1 MKESGENTRPLGYDL
16 NKIPYDYTVEA
27 KNRFKG
33 LDLIGCQ
40 KNYGWRFMPLYRRQ
54 GSRPSPRKRNAKR
67 QNGCLRSFL
76 QAVMKRREVKGKG

>member
-33 LDLIGCQ
+33 WTEVHNIVYKKGNKTIEKKKKCNKAKWLSEEALQIADQVVLVV
-40 KNYGWRFMPLYRRQ
+40 KNLPA
-54 GSRPSPRKRNAKR
+54 N
-67 QNGCLRSFL
+67 
-76 QAVMKRREVKGKG
+76 VD